1 MRRSSAL
8 GIAIVVMMLGVFLPA
23 PVAADCQGGVVW
35 PSLDRARGTTFVGV
49 FEGVTT
55 NEEDGNN
62 TFHWTVERVYA
73 GPLNTGPLDGW
84 GIGYG
89 CHATGYREGRHY
101 LVSSRFAGGGDAFD
115 TVAYELLGGGRVRLA
130 PFPEQ
135 PRRTAPRVYR
145 QVDTLRGALDLLVPK
160 RAPRTSA
167 PGSSPSFVPSGDGKA
182 RDDRLVLAITTD
194 KSQVHEFETIPITT
208 TLRYIGPVK
217 RERATLYGPTRS
229 LVAFQVEQLDGPIDT
244 GPGWGPQC
252 WYYRFGPDEVK
263 DIPFEK
269 SGGFDPSGP
278 MAPFWKLWFADPVL
292 RLPEGRYVI
301 TAYAHHSGRNGRCSA
316 PRKTLTASVAIEVV
330 APAGVSPDLTTEP
343 SGALAPGASPS
354 SGPSTTPAVRTTELW
369 SPVDLA
375 TLPWPYTCSSPAFRA
390 SAIAAPGGI
399 PTEDPRL
406 ARLVQARG
414 PDAHLLWADEDDAV
428 VGVVVDGSPRA
439 RQPIYYHD
447 LENVDGLWRAGGGE
461 GDCQPWAR
469 FEQLQALGGR
479 WRLDPAY
486 PPPDRRSTVLHTLV
500 TYPGCPTAVET
511 RGRPRVATTDEAVV
525 VVIPVV
531 TTNTSDMCTP
541 GKPSAVTIRLSEPLG
556 DRTLYD
562 AGTLPM
568 REVRVAR

>member
-1 MRRSSAL
+1 M
-8 GIAIVVMMLGVFLPA
+8 
-23 PVAADCQGGVVW
+23 W

-49 FEGVTT
+49 FEGATA
-55 NEEDGNN
+55 NEEDGNS
-62 TFHWTVERVYA
+62 TFHWTVERVHA
-73 GPLNTGPLDGW
+73 GPLNAGPLDGW

-89 CHATGYREGRHY
+89 CHATGYREGRRY
-101 LVSSRFAGGGDAFD
+101 LVSSRYPGGASAFD

-145 QVDTLRGALDLLVPK
+145 QVDTLRGALDLLVPRRDSK
-160 RAPRTSA
+160 KVA
-167 PGSSPSFVPSGDGKA
+167 PGSGAEPPVRPSADGKA
-182 RDDRLVLAITTD
+182 RDDRLVLTVTTD

-229 LVAFQVEQLDGPIDT
+229 LVAFRVEQLDGPIDT

-252 WYYRFGPDEVK
+252 WYYRFGPDEVT

-269 SGGFDPSGP
+269 SGGYDPDEP
-278 MAPFWKLWFADPVL
+278 MATFWKLWFADPVL

-330 APAGVSPDLTTEP
+330 PAAASSPTHCRAVRRSCAT
-343 SGALAPGASPS
+343 ASPS
-354 SGPSTTPAVRTTELW
+354 PGPSTTPAVPTTELW

-375 TLPWPYTCSSPAFRA
+375 ALHWPYTCSSPPFRA

-399 PTEDPRL
+399 PTEDPGL
-406 ARLVQARG
+406 GRLVQVRG

-428 VGVVVDGSPRA
+428 IGVVVDGSPRA

-447 LENVDGLWRAGGGE
+447 LEKVDGMWRAGGGE

-500 TYPGCPTAVET
+500 TYPGCPTAVEP

-525 VVIPVV
+525 VVVPVV

-541 GKPSAVTIRLSEPLG
+541 GKPSAVTIRLPGPLG